1 MQLHPMP
8 DPASASQSSDTPSAA
23 PTVRVLTVDDSA
35 SMRALLR
42 SALASRGFNVEQCED
57 GQEALEWL
65 ARNEVDVIITD
76 INMPRLDG
84 FGLIEK
90 LRTSAMHAD
99 RPILVLTTES
109 SDEKKQRARQAGAT
123 GWIVKPFDADKLTT
137 ALRRVT
143 H

>member
-1 MQLHPMP
+1 M
-8 DPASASQSSDTPSAA
+8 
-23 PTVRVLTVDDSA
+23 DDSA

-42 SALASRGFNVEQCED
+42 SALTSRGFAVEQCED

-65 ARNEVDVIITD
+65 AVNEVDAIITD

-90 LRTSAMHAD
+90 LRTSALHAD